1 MLLMGAVRPSAAL
14 KADSVTVT
22 QCNTRTAPA
31 TGTASRRRVCGQL
44 LVSCVHEIDK
54 VKYDLHV
61 IHDTA
66 ES

>member
-14 KADSVTVT
+14 YKADSVTVT

-31 TGTASRRRVCGQL
+31 TGTASRRRVCGQFFL
-44 LVSCVHEIDK
+44 YLA
-54 VKYDLHV
+54 LT
-61 IHDTA
+61 IHDTE